1 MRRSGLWVVAIAIS
15 GQLGCKARQASVDQ
29 SPGAPKAVVPT
40 EEELEHTVIPASEHA
55 AMRQR
60 LVSVLTK
67 HPESYLT
74 LRGETPSLDMRPRV
88 AKPVSLR
95 LALPGIER
103 WVDANVGRFD
113 LRIDDRQESIDSGKA
128 DAKGGLSYTFTQ
140 PGPAMFLF
148 CAGPKVVPPVGALW
162 EKVTH
167 CTKTIV
173 NVTDAENRSRETT
186 VNMTHETGLPL
197 EVTPMV
203 APSQLAVGSEV
214 AVQFGYHNEELENF
228 PVAALRPDGSID
240 HQTTSGSKG
249 IAYFQ
254 ISQPGRWVIRFV
266 KNEPDGERVGEL
278 VFDIPE
284 TK

>member
-1 MRRSGLWVVAIAIS
+1 MAAFAIS
-15 GQLGCKARQASVDQ
+15 ALCGCNGRQASVEKTQ
-29 SPGAPKAVVPT
+29 AAAQPSEPKK
-40 EEELEHTVIPASEHA
+40 EELEHTAIPPSQHA
-55 AMRQR
+55 LIRQR

-67 HPESYLT
+67 HPEGYLS

-88 AKPVSLR
+88 SKPVSFR
-95 LALPGIER
+95 LMLPGIER

-113 LRIDDRQESIDSGKA
+113 VRVDDRQESIDPTKA
-128 DAKGGLSYTFTQ
+128 DAKGNLTYTFSQ

-173 NVTDAENRSRETT
+173 NVRDAQNRSRETT
-186 VNMTHETGLPL
+186 VNVTHETGLPL
-197 EVTPMV
+197 EVTPLQPPHMV
-203 APSQLAVGSEV
+203 EVGTEMG
-214 AVQFGYHNEELENF
+214 VQFGYRNEELENF

-240 HQTTSGSKG
+240 HQTTTGSHAV
-249 IAYFQ
+249 AYFQ
-254 ISQPGRWVIRFV
+254 ISQAGRWVIRFV
-266 KNEPDGERVGEL
+266 KNEASGEQVGEL